1 MIETPGGLKRLE
13 SGDYVAPAFYE
24 ADSAFNTL
32 VDRVEDAVPN
42 TRTVNGKSLAANITL
57 TPADVGAV
65 PTTRTVNGKALA
77 ANITLTP
84 ADVGAAPTSRTVNGK
99 PLSSNIVLA
108 PADVGAVP
116 TTRTVNGKSLAANIT
131 LTPADVGA
139 ADVETGT
146 WTPRAYV
153 GSALQSSGT
162 GRFVRHGKLVWIQ
175 FDVSVGS
182 WTVSSGSLV
191 IKGVP
196 YLSQYPTGVTV
207 PHMKTTGVA
216 QNITAYVEGDQIT
229 PLVKETGSTYL
240 GYMKELRVEDF
251 AQGASLSYCSGIYEI
266 AEG

>member
-42 TRTVNGKSLAANITL
+42 TRTVNGKALAANITL
-57 TPADVGAV
+57 TPADVGAA

-139 ADVETGT
+139 AGQG
-146 WTPRAYV
+146 A
-153 GSALQSSGT
+153 
-162 GRFVRHGKLVWIQ
+162 HGPFNFPLA
-175 FDVSVGS
+175 S
-182 WTVSSGSLV
+182 
-191 IKGVP
+191 
-196 YLSQYPTGVTV
+196 GVTA
-207 PHMKTTGVA
+207 TSGGGAQYWYTDTGLVLVSISVTIDA
-216 QNITAYVEGDQIT
+216 TDAYKVIANLPVGFRPSLPVNAVILQDADGDYRNASPRTLYIRKDGTEIRVVSFDNTNKYYAGSILYAVE
-229 PLVKETGSTYL
+229 
-240 GYMKELRVEDF
+240 R
-251 AQGASLSYCSGIYEI
+251 
-266 AEG
+266 

>member
-32 VDRVEDAVPN
+32 VDRVED
-42 TRTVNGKSLAANITL
+42 
-57 TPADVGAV
+57 
-65 PTTRTVNGKALA
+65 
-77 ANITLTP
+77 
-84 ADVGAAPTSRTVNGK
+84 
-99 PLSSNIVLA
+99 
-108 PADVGAVP
+108 AVP